1 MKPHPRQLITDDIND
16 SDFVSIGEEFGVV
29 RLSHAFLHTLGAL
42 FPVEGI
48 IYGACNRLFVNL
60 VVTKRSV
67 SRNVLFLVDPGSPN
81 THLREDTFEAL
92 GCTES
97 NPSDMLVKINNVGL
111 TVYLSRTHY
120 ANVDLLGQDFFVSVG
135 ARMTINYRAKSL
147 LIEQLSGAE
156 RDSKAT
162 TLNTFP
168 RYIL

>member
-1 MKPHPRQLITDDIND
+1 MEPHQFISPHDFDVLITDIND
-16 SDFVSIGEEFGVV
+16 SDFVAIGEEFGVD
-29 RLSHAFLHTLGAL
+29 RLSPADLNTLRNF
-42 FPVEGI
+42 FPVQGI

-97 NPSDMLVKINNVGL
+97 TPSDMLVKINNVGL
-111 TVYLSRTHY
+111 TVYLSRAHY

-135 ARMTINYRAKSL
+135 AQMTINYRAKSL
-147 LIEQLSGAE
+147 LIEQL
-156 RDSKAT
+156 
-162 TLNTFP
+162 
-168 RYIL
+168 